1 MLRIYYKTLNGNT
14 VYLDSPLEQTRWLL
28 SELTKEFYSKDT
40 DDSLITPL
48 PLEETSILT
57 NIEKISEEIRGLKS
71 NPDVVVDKEFE
82 TLSSILLAHSKNQ
95 LLQIIENRRNFL
107 DSLSSLDGGKQDDLV
122 VGEKKIQDQSKNKK
136 REELWCI

>member
-48 PLEETSILT
+48 PPGETSILT
-57 NIEKISEEIRGLKS
+57 NIEKIAEEIRGLK
-71 NPDVVVDKEFE
+71 NDPDVVVDKEFE
-82 TLSSILLAHSKNQ
+82 TLSSILLTHSKNQ
-95 LLQIIENRRNFL
+95 LLQIIENRNFL
-107 DSLSSLDGGKQDDLV
+107 DALSGLDGGKQDDLV
-122 VGEKKIQDQSKNKK
+122 VGEKNVEDRSKNKK

>member
-136 REELWCI
+136 REEL